1 MTDQNYEQDGYDLDE
16 AAEVVDEAKAP
27 TTKGKASDPDHSETD
42 GMKKTDPKAETT
54 KGTGGTKAKQ
64 AKVGDTSGQDPMQKL
79 QAGYSMNAG
88 THMKMENMTKLASLP
103 ADVINTLYQEAFG
116 TDLDLDESDEVLVEY
131 NFDDDLQALVESE
144 ATLSDDFK
152 GKASTIF
159 EAAVNSKIM
168 EKAADMELVTATLIA
183 EKVEELEEEYTSEI
197 SEAIVEA
204 REELVEKVDGYLNY
218 VVETWMEENRL
229 AVESGLRTEIAETFM
244 GSLKDLFTESYIEV
258 PESKVDLVDDLAEQV
273 IALEEKLNEE
283 TATILEMRSY
293 TQDLERQAIIA
304 EASINLVGTQADKL
318 TKLAESI
325 DFESASAFAAKVD
338 TLVESYFSDQPA
350 EEVYMASSPTQS
362 ITEAYELDDE
372 EEVVTSARMDQ
383 YLTAIRSNN

>member
-1 MTDQNYEQDGYDLDE
+1 MTDQNYEQDADLDE
-16 AAEVVDEAKAP
+16 ATEVVDEAKAP
-27 TTKGKASDPDHSETD
+27 TTKGDAKAVKVDSTYKSGTGKDVDPAAEA
-42 GMKKTDPKAETT
+42 KKVKGPKATPP
-54 KGTGGTKAKQ
+54 KAGGNAG
-64 AKVGDTSGQDPMQKL
+64 AEPMQKL
-79 QAGYSMNAG
+79 NAGYGMMNA
-88 THMKMENMTKLASLP
+88 MKMENMTKLAALP

-116 TDLDLDESDEVLVEY
+116 TDLDLDESDEELVEY
-131 NFDDDLQALVESE
+131 NFDDDLEALVESE

-183 EKVEELEEEYTSEI
+183 EKVEELEEQYTSEI
-197 SEAIVEA
+197 SEAVVEA

-229 AVESGLRTEIAETFM
+229 AVETGLRTEIAETFM

-273 IALEEKLNEE
+273 IALEEKLNQE
-283 TATILEMRSY
+283 TSTIIEMRSEM
-293 TQDLERQAIIA
+293 QNLERHAIIA
-304 EASINLVGTQADKL
+304 EASKDLAGTQADKL

-325 DFESASAFAAKVD
+325 DFESADAFSAKVG
-338 TLVESYFSDQPA
+338 TLVESYFSDQPQV
-350 EEVYMASSPTQS
+350 EVETSTPSQS
-362 ITEAYELDDE
+362 ITEANELDDG
-372 EEVVTSARMDQ
+372 EEVVTSTRMDQ

>member
-1 MTDQNYEQDGYDLDE
+1 MTDQNYEQDVDLDE
-16 AAEVVDEAKAP
+16 ATEVVDEAKAP
-27 TTKGKASDPDHSETD
+27 TTKGKAPDPDHSETD
-42 GMKKTDPKAETT
+42 GMTKTDPKAQAK
-54 KGTGGTKAKQ
+54 KGAAGTSKAKN
-64 AKVGDTSGQDPMQKL
+64 GDTSGQEPMQKL
-79 QAGYSMNAG
+79 NAGYGYGN
-88 THMKMENMTKLASLP
+88 KMENMTKLAALP

-116 TDLDLDESDEVLVEY
+116 TDLDLDESDEELVEY
-131 NFDDDLQALVESE
+131 NFDDDLEALVESE

-183 EKVEELEEEYTSEI
+183 EKVEELEEQYTSEI
-197 SEAIVEA
+197 SEAVVEA

-273 IALEEKLNEE
+273 IALEEKLNQE
-283 TATILEMRSY
+283 TSTIIEMRSEM
-293 TQDLERQAIIA
+293 QNLERHAIIA
-304 EASINLVGTQADKL
+304 EASKDLAGTQADKL

-325 DFESASAFAAKVD
+325 DFESSEAFAAKVD
-338 TLVESYFSDQPA
+338 TLVESYFSDQPQV
-350 EEVYMASSPTQS
+350 EVEASTPSQS
-362 ITEAYELDDE
+362 ITEANELDDG
-372 EEVVTSARMDQ
+372 EEVVTSTRMDQ

>member
-27 TTKGKASDPDHSETD
+27 KTKGDAKAVKVDSTLKSGDSTVDPAAEA
-42 GMKKTDPKAETT
+42 KK
-54 KGTGGTKAKQ
+54 GSGGTKPNQ
-64 AKVGDTSGQDPMQKL
+64 AKNGDTSGQDPMQKL
-79 QAGYSMNAG
+79 NAGYTN
-88 THMKMENMTKLASLP
+88 KMENMTKLAALP

-116 TDLDLDESDEVLVEY
+116 TDLDLDESDEELVEY
-131 NFDDDLQALVESE
+131 NFDDDLEALVESE

-183 EKVEELEEEYTSEI
+183 EKVEELEEQYTSEI

-229 AVESGLRTEIAETFM
+229 AVETGLRTEIAETFM
-244 GSLKDLFTESYIEV
+244 GSLKDLFAESYIEV

-273 IALEEKLNEE
+273 IALEEKLNQE
-283 TATILEMRSY
+283 TSTIIEMRSEM
-293 TQDLERQAIIA
+293 QNLERHAIIA
-304 EASINLVGTQADKL
+304 EASKDLAGTQADKL

-325 DFESASAFAAKVD
+325 DFESSEAFADKVD
-338 TLVESYFSDQPA
+338 TLVESYFSDQPQV
-350 EEVYMASSPTQS
+350 EVEASTPSQS
-362 ITEAYELDDE
+362 ITEANELDDS
-372 EEVVTSARMDQ
+372 EEVETSARMDQ

>member
-1 MTDQNYEQDGYDLDE
+1 MTDQNYEQDVDLDE
-16 AAEVVDEAKAP
+16 ATEVVDEAKAP
-27 TTKGKASDPDHSETD
+27 TTKGKAPDPDHSETD
-42 GMKKTDPKAETT
+42 GMTKTDPKAQAK
-54 KGTGGTKAKQ
+54 KGAAGTSKAKN
-64 AKVGDTSGQDPMQKL
+64 GDTSGQEPMQKL
-79 QAGYSMNAG
+79 NAGYAG
-88 THMKMENMTKLASLP
+88 YGNKMENMTKLAALP
-103 ADVINTLYQEAFG
+103 TDVINTLYQEAFG
-116 TDLDLDESDEVLVEY
+116 TDLDLDESDEELVEY
-131 NFDDDLQALVESE
+131 NFDDDLEALVESE

-183 EKVEELEEEYTSEI
+183 EKVEELEEQYTSEI
-197 SEAIVEA
+197 SEAVVEA

-273 IALEEKLNEE
+273 IALEEKLNQE
-283 TATILEMRSY
+283 TSTIIEMRSEM
-293 TQDLERQAIIA
+293 QNLERHAIIA
-304 EASINLVGTQADKL
+304 EASKDLAGTQADKL

-325 DFESASAFAAKVD
+325 DFESSEAFAAKVD
-338 TLVESYFSDQPA
+338 TLVESYFSDQPQV
-350 EEVYMASSPTQS
+350 EVEASTPSQS
-362 ITEAYELDDE
+362 ITEANELDDG
-372 EEVVTSARMDQ
+372 EEVVTSTRMDQ

>member
-1 MTDQNYEQDGYDLDE
+1 MTDQNYEQDADLDE
-16 AAEVVDEAKAP
+16 ATEVVDEAKAP
-27 TTKGKASDPDHSETD
+27 TTKGDAKAVKVDSTYKSGTGKDVDPAAEA
-42 GMKKTDPKAETT
+42 KKVKGPKATPP
-54 KGTGGTKAKQ
+54 KAGGNAG
-64 AKVGDTSGQDPMQKL
+64 AEPMQKL
-79 QAGYSMNAG
+79 NAGYGMMNA
-88 THMKMENMTKLASLP
+88 MKMENMTKLAALP

-116 TDLDLDESDEVLVEY
+116 TDLDLDESDEELVEY
-131 NFDDDLQALVESE
+131 NFDDDLEALVESE
-144 ATLSDDFK
+144 ATLSDDFR

-183 EKVEELEEEYTSEI
+183 EKVEELEEQYTSEI
-197 SEAIVEA
+197 SEAVVEA

-229 AVESGLRTEIAETFM
+229 AVETGLRTEIAETFM

-273 IALEEKLNEE
+273 IALEEKLNQE
-283 TATILEMRSY
+283 TSTIIEMRSEM
-293 TQDLERQAIIA
+293 QNLERHAIIA
-304 EASINLVGTQADKL
+304 EASKDLAGTQADKL

-325 DFESASAFAAKVD
+325 DFESADAFSAKVG
-338 TLVESYFSDQPA
+338 TLVESYFSDQPQV
-350 EEVYMASSPTQS
+350 EVETSTPSQS
-362 ITEAYELDDE
+362 ITEANELDDG
-372 EEVVTSARMDQ
+372 EEVVTSTRMDQ

>member
-1 MTDQNYEQDGYDLDE
+1 MSKL
-16 AAEVVDEAKAP
+16 K
-27 TTKGKASDPDHSETD
+27 KGA
-42 GMKKTDPKAETT
+42 
-54 KGTGGTKAKQ
+54 GGTKAKQ

-79 QAGYSMNAG
+79 NASYG
-88 THMKMENMTKLASLP
+88 NKMENMTKLAALP

-116 TDLDLDESDEVLVEY
+116 ADLDLDESDEELVEY
-131 NFDDDLQALVESE
+131 NFDDDLEALVESE

-183 EKVEELEEEYTSEI
+183 EKVEELEEQYTSEI
-197 SEAIVEA
+197 SEAVTEA
-204 REELVEKVDGYLNY
+204 REELVEKVDSYLNY

-229 AVESGLRTEIAETFM
+229 AVETGLRTEIAETFM
-244 GSLKDLFTESYIEV
+244 SSLKDLFTESYIEV

-273 IALEEKLNEE
+273 VALEEKLNKE
-283 TATILEMRSY
+283 TATIIEMRAGM
-293 TQDLERQAIIA
+293 QQMERQAIIA
-304 EASINLVGTQADKL
+304 NASYGLAGTQADKL

-325 DFESASAFAAKVD
+325 DFESAEAFANKVD
-338 TLVESYFSDQPA
+338 TLVESYFSETTPVEA
-350 EEVYMASSPTQS
+350 PMAATMTS
-362 ITEAYELDDE
+362 ITEEVHSEDGDDLVE
-372 EEVVTSARMDQ
+372 ATTGRMEQ

>member
-27 TTKGKASDPDHSETD
+27 KTKGDAKAVKVDSTLKSGDSTVDPAAEA
-42 GMKKTDPKAETT
+42 KK
-54 KGTGGTKAKQ
+54 GSGGTKPNQ
-64 AKVGDTSGQDPMQKL
+64 AKNGDTSGQDPMQKL
-79 QAGYSMNAG
+79 NAGYA
-88 THMKMENMTKLASLP
+88 MKMENMTKLAALP

-116 TDLDLDESDEVLVEY
+116 TDLDLDESDEELVEY
-131 NFDDDLQALVESE
+131 NFDDDLEALVESE

-183 EKVEELEEEYTSEI
+183 EKVEELEEQYTSEI

-229 AVESGLRTEIAETFM
+229 AVETGLRTEIAETFM

-273 IALEEKLNEE
+273 IALEEKLNQE
-283 TATILEMRSY
+283 TSTIIEMRSEM
-293 TQDLERQAIIA
+293 QNLERHAIIA
-304 EASINLVGTQADKL
+304 EASKDLAGTQADKL

-325 DFESASAFAAKVD
+325 DFESSEAFADKVD
-338 TLVESYFSDQPA
+338 TLVESYFSDQPQV
-350 EEVYMASSPTQS
+350 EVEASTPSQS
-362 ITEAYELDDE
+362 ITEANELDDS
-372 EEVVTSARMDQ
+372 EEVETSARMDQ

>member
-27 TTKGKASDPDHSETD
+27 KTKGDAKAVKVDSTLKSGDSTVDPAAEA
-42 GMKKTDPKAETT
+42 KK
-54 KGTGGTKAKQ
+54 GSGGTKANQ
-64 AKVGDTSGQDPMQKL
+64 AKNGDTSGQDPMQKL
-79 QAGYSMNAG
+79 NAG
-88 THMKMENMTKLASLP
+88 TGYMKMENMTKLAALP

-116 TDLDLDESDEVLVEY
+116 EDLDLDESDEELVEY
-131 NFDDDLQALVESE
+131 NFNDDLTALVESE
-144 ATLSDDFK
+144 ATLSDSFK
-152 GKASTIF
+152 DKASTIF

-168 EKAADMELVTATLIA
+168 EQAADMELVTATLIA
-183 EKVEELEEEYTSEI
+183 EKVEELEEQYASEI
-197 SEAIVEA
+197 SEAVVEA

-229 AVESGLRTEIAETFM
+229 AVETGLRTEIAETFM

>member
-1 MTDQNYEQDGYDLDE
+1 MTDQNYEQDADLDE
-16 AAEVVDEAKAP
+16 ATEVVDEAMAP
-27 TTKGKASDPDHSETD
+27 TTKGDAKAVKVDSTYKSGTGKDVDPAAEA
-42 GMKKTDPKAETT
+42 KKVKGPKATPP
-54 KGTGGTKAKQ
+54 KAGGNAG
-64 AKVGDTSGQDPMQKL
+64 AEPMQKL
-79 QAGYSMNAG
+79 NAGYGMMKAG
-88 THMKMENMTKLASLP
+88 VHMENMTKLAALP

-116 TDLDLDESDEVLVEY
+116 ADLDLDESDEELVEY
-131 NFDDDLQALVESE
+131 NFDDDLEALVESE

-183 EKVEELEEEYTSEI
+183 EKVEELEEQYTSEI

-229 AVESGLRTEIAETFM
+229 AVETGLRTEIAETFM

-273 IALEEKLNEE
+273 IALEEKLNQE
-283 TATILEMRSY
+283 TATIIEMRSEM
-293 TQDLERQAIIA
+293 QNLERHAIIA
-304 EASINLVGTQADKL
+304 EASKDLAGTQADKL

-325 DFESASAFAAKVD
+325 DFESSEAFAAKVD
-338 TLVESYFSDQPA
+338 TLVESYFSDQPQV
-350 EEVYMASSPTQS
+350 EVEASTPSQS
-362 ITEAYELDDE
+362 ITEANELDDS
-372 EEVVTSARMDQ
+372 EEVVTSTRMDQ

>member
-1 MTDQNYEQDGYDLDE
+1 MTDQNYEQDGHDLDE
-16 AAEVVDEAKAP
+16 ATEVVDEATAP
-27 TTKGKASDPDHSETD
+27 TTKGKAPDPDHTETD

-54 KGTGGTKAKQ
+54 KGTGKGPKATPPKTGGN
-64 AKVGDTSGQDPMQKL
+64 AGAEPMQKL
-79 QAGYSMNAG
+79 NAGYGN
-88 THMKMENMTKLASLP
+88 KMENMTKLAALP

-116 TDLDLDESDEVLVEY
+116 TDLDLDESDEELVEY
-131 NFDDDLQALVESE
+131 NFDDDLEALVESE

-183 EKVEELEEEYTSEI
+183 EKVEELEEQYTSEI

-229 AVESGLRTEIAETFM
+229 AVETGLRTEIAETFM

-304 EASINLVGTQADKL
+304 EASRDLAGTQADKL

-325 DFESASAFAAKVD
+325 DFESSEAFAAKVD
-338 TLVESYFSDQPA
+338 TLVESYFSEQPQV
-350 EEVYMASSPTQS
+350 EVEASTPSQS
-362 ITEAYELDDE
+362 ITEANELDDG
-372 EEVVTSARMDQ
+372 EEVETSARMDQ

>member
-1 MTDQNYEQDGYDLDE
+1 MTDQNYEQDVDLDE
-16 AAEVVDEAKAP
+16 ATEVVDEAKAP
-27 TTKGKASDPDHSETD
+27 TTKG
-42 GMKKTDPKAETT
+42 DPKVKVDSTY
-54 KGTGGTKAKQ
+54 KSGTGQPVDPAAEAKKVKGPKANPPK
-64 AKVGDTSGQDPMQKL
+64 AGGNAGAEPMQKL
-79 QAGYSMNAG
+79 NAGYGN
-88 THMKMENMTKLASLP
+88 KMENMTKLAALP

-116 TDLDLDESDEVLVEY
+116 TDLDLDESDEELVEY
-131 NFDDDLQALVESE
+131 NFDDDLEALVESE

-183 EKVEELEEEYTSEI
+183 EKVEELEEQYTSEI
-197 SEAIVEA
+197 SEAVVEA

-273 IALEEKLNEE
+273 IALEEKLNQE
-283 TATILEMRSY
+283 TSTIIEMRSEM
-293 TQDLERQAIIA
+293 QNLERHAIIA
-304 EASINLVGTQADKL
+304 EASKDLAGTQADKL

-325 DFESASAFAAKVD
+325 DFESSEAFTAKVD
-338 TLVESYFSDQPA
+338 TLVESYFSDQPQV
-350 EEVYMASSPTQS
+350 EVEASTPSQS
-362 ITEAYELDDE
+362 ITEANELDDG
-372 EEVVTSARMDQ
+372 EEVVTSTRMDQ

>member
-27 TTKGKASDPDHSETD
+27 KTKGDAKAVKVDSTLKSGDSTVDPAAEA
-42 GMKKTDPKAETT
+42 KK
-54 KGTGGTKAKQ
+54 GSGGTKPNQ
-64 AKVGDTSGQDPMQKL
+64 AKNGDTSGQDPMQKL
-79 QAGYSMNAG
+79 NAGYA
-88 THMKMENMTKLASLP
+88 MKMENMTKLAALP

-116 TDLDLDESDEVLVEY
+116 TDLDLDESDEELVEY
-131 NFDDDLQALVESE
+131 NFDDDLEALVESE
-144 ATLSDDFK
+144 ATLSDDFR

-183 EKVEELEEEYTSEI
+183 EKVEELEEQYTSEI
-197 SEAIVEA
+197 SEAVVEA

-229 AVESGLRTEIAETFM
+229 AVETGLRTEIAETFM

-283 TATILEMRSY
+283 TSTIIEMRSEM
-293 TQDLERQAIIA
+293 QNLERHAIIA
-304 EASINLVGTQADKL
+304 EASRDLAGTQADKL

-325 DFESASAFAAKVD
+325 DFESADAFSAKVD
-338 TLVESYFSDQPA
+338 TLVESYFSEQPQV
-350 EEVYMASSPTQS
+350 EVEASTPRQS
-362 ITEAYELDDE
+362 ITEANELDDG

>member
-1 MTDQNYEQDGYDLDE
+1 MTDQNYEQDVDLDE
-16 AAEVVDEAKAP
+16 ATEVVDEAKAP
-27 TTKGKASDPDHSETD
+27 TTKGKAPDPDHSETD
-42 GMKKTDPKAETT
+42 GMTKTDPKAQAK
-54 KGTGGTKAKQ
+54 KGAAGTSKAKN
-64 AKVGDTSGQDPMQKL
+64 GDTSGQEPMQKL
-79 QAGYSMNAG
+79 NAGYAG
-88 THMKMENMTKLASLP
+88 YGNKMENMTKLAALP
-103 ADVINTLYQEAFG
+103 TDVINTLYQEAFG
-116 TDLDLDESDEVLVEY
+116 TDLDLDESDEELVEY
-131 NFDDDLQALVESE
+131 NFDDDLEALVESE

-183 EKVEELEEEYTSEI
+183 EKVEELEEQYNSEI
-197 SEAIVEA
+197 SEAVVEA

-273 IALEEKLNEE
+273 IALEEKLNQE
-283 TATILEMRSY
+283 TSTIIEMRSEM
-293 TQDLERQAIIA
+293 QNLERHAIIA
-304 EASINLVGTQADKL
+304 EASKDLAGTQADKL

-325 DFESASAFAAKVD
+325 DFESSEAFAAKVD
-338 TLVESYFSDQPA
+338 TLVESYFSDQPQV
-350 EEVYMASSPTQS
+350 EVEASTPSQS
-362 ITEAYELDDE
+362 ITEANELDDG
-372 EEVVTSARMDQ
+372 EEVVTSTRMDQ

>member
-27 TTKGKASDPDHSETD
+27 KTKGDAKAVKVDSTLKSGDSTVDPAAEA
-42 GMKKTDPKAETT
+42 KK
-54 KGTGGTKAKQ
+54 GSGGTKANQ
-64 AKVGDTSGQDPMQKL
+64 AKNGDTSGQDPMQKP
-79 QAGYSMNAG
+79 NAG
-88 THMKMENMTKLASLP
+88 TGYMKMENMTKLAALP

-116 TDLDLDESDEVLVEY
+116 EDLDLDESNEELVEY
-131 NFDDDLQALVESE
+131 NFDDDLTALVESE
-144 ATLSDDFK
+144 ATLSDSFK
-152 GKASTIF
+152 DKASTIF

-168 EKAADMELVTATLIA
+168 EQAADMEMVTATLIA
-183 EKVEELEEEYTSEI
+183 EKVEELEEQYASEI
-197 SEAIVEA
+197 SEAVVEA

-229 AVESGLRTEIAETFM
+229 AVETGLRTEIAETFM

-293 TQDLERQAIIA
+293 TQNLERQAIIA
-304 EASINLVGTQADKL
+304 EASRDLAGTQADKL

-325 DFESASAFAAKVD
+325 DFESSEAFSAKVD
-338 TLVESYFSDQPA
+338 TLVESYFSEQPQV
-350 EEVYMASSPTQS
+350 EVETSTPSQS
-362 ITEAYELDDE
+362 ITEANDLDDD

>member
-27 TTKGKASDPDHSETD
+27 KTKGDAKAVKVDSTLKSGDSTVDPAAEA
-42 GMKKTDPKAETT
+42 KK
-54 KGTGGTKAKQ
+54 GSSGTKANQ
-64 AKVGDTSGQDPMQKL
+64 AKNGDTSGQDPMQKL
-79 QAGYSMNAG
+79 NAG
-88 THMKMENMTKLASLP
+88 TGYMKMENMTKLAALP

-116 TDLDLDESDEVLVEY
+116 EDLDLDESDEELVEY
-131 NFDDDLQALVESE
+131 NFNNDLTALVESE
-144 ATLSDDFK
+144 ATLSDSFK
-152 GKASTIF
+152 DKASTIF

-168 EKAADMELVTATLIA
+168 EQAADMELVTATLIA
-183 EKVEELEEEYTSEI
+183 EKVEELEEQYASEI
-197 SEAIVEA
+197 SEAVVEA

-229 AVESGLRTEIAETFM
+229 AVETGLRTEIAETFM

-304 EASINLVGTQADKL
+304 EASVNLVGTQADKL

-372 EEVVTSARMDQ
+372 EEVVTSTRMDQ

>member
-1 MTDQNYEQDGYDLDE
+1 MTDQNYEQDGHDLDE

-27 TTKGKASDPDHSETD
+27 KTKGNAKAVKVDSTLKSGDSTVDPAAEA
-42 GMKKTDPKAETT
+42 KK
-54 KGTGGTKAKQ
+54 GSGGTKPNQ
-64 AKVGDTSGQDPMQKL
+64 AKNGDTSGQDPMQKL
-79 QAGYSMNAG
+79 NAGYTN
-88 THMKMENMTKLASLP
+88 KMENMTKLAALP

-116 TDLDLDESDEVLVEY
+116 TDLDLDESDEELVEY
-131 NFDDDLQALVESE
+131 NFDDDLEALVESE

-168 EKAADMELVTATLIA
+168 EQAADMELVTATLIA
-183 EKVEELEEEYTSEI
+183 EKVEELEEQYTSEI

-229 AVESGLRTEIAETFM
+229 AVETGLRTEIAETFM

-304 EASINLVGTQADKL
+304 EASRDLAGTQADKL

-325 DFESASAFAAKVD
+325 DFESSEAFAAKVD
-338 TLVESYFSDQPA
+338 TLVESYFSEQPQV
-350 EEVYMASSPTQS
+350 EVEASTPSQS
-362 ITEAYELDDE
+362 ITEANELDDG
-372 EEVVTSARMDQ
+372 EEVETSARMDQ

>member
-1 MTDQNYEQDGYDLDE
+1 MTDQNYEQDADLDE
-16 AAEVVDEAKAP
+16 ATEVVDEAMAP
-27 TTKGKASDPDHSETD
+27 TTKGDAKAVKVDSTYKSGTGKDVDPAAEA
-42 GMKKTDPKAETT
+42 KKVKGPKATPP
-54 KGTGGTKAKQ
+54 KAGGNAG
-64 AKVGDTSGQDPMQKL
+64 AEPMQKL
-79 QAGYSMNAG
+79 NAGYGMMKAG
-88 THMKMENMTKLASLP
+88 VHMENMTKLAALP

-116 TDLDLDESDEVLVEY
+116 ADLDLDESDEELVEY
-131 NFDDDLQALVESE
+131 NFDDDLEALVESE

-183 EKVEELEEEYTSEI
+183 EKVEELEEQYTSEI
-197 SEAIVEA
+197 SEAVTEA
-204 REELVEKVDGYLNY
+204 REELVEKVDSYLNY

-229 AVESGLRTEIAETFM
+229 AVETGLRTEIAETFM

-273 IALEEKLNEE
+273 IALEEKLNQE
-283 TATILEMRSY
+283 TATIIEMRSEM
-293 TQDLERQAIIA
+293 QNLERHAIIA
-304 EASINLVGTQADKL
+304 EASKDLAGTQADKL

-325 DFESASAFAAKVD
+325 DFESSEAFAAKVD
-338 TLVESYFSDQPA
+338 TLVESYFSDQPQV
-350 EEVYMASSPTQS
+350 EVEASATRQS
-362 ITEAYELDDE
+362 ITEANELDDG
-372 EEVVTSARMDQ
+372 EEVVTSTRMDQ

>member
-27 TTKGKASDPDHSETD
+27 KTKGDAKAVKVDSTLKSGDSTVDPAAEA
-42 GMKKTDPKAETT
+42 KK
-54 KGTGGTKAKQ
+54 GSGGTKANQ
-64 AKVGDTSGQDPMQKL
+64 AKNGDTSGQDPMQKL
-79 QAGYSMNAG
+79 NAG
-88 THMKMENMTKLASLP
+88 TGYMKMENMTKLAALP

-116 TDLDLDESDEVLVEY
+116 EDLDLDESDEELVEY
-131 NFDDDLQALVESE
+131 NFDDDLEALVESE
-144 ATLSDDFK
+144 ATLSDSFK
-152 GKASTIF
+152 DKASTIF

-168 EKAADMELVTATLIA
+168 EQAADMEMVTATLIA
-183 EKVEELEEEYTSEI
+183 EKVEELEEQYASEI
-197 SEAIVEA
+197 SEAVVEA

-229 AVESGLRTEIAETFM
+229 AVETGLRTEIAETFM

-304 EASINLVGTQADKL
+304 EASVNLVGTQADKL

-362 ITEAYELDDE
+362 ITEAYELDDD

>member
-27 TTKGKASDPDHSETD
+27 KTKGDAKAVKVDSTLKSGDSTVDPAAEA
-42 GMKKTDPKAETT
+42 KK
-54 KGTGGTKAKQ
+54 GSGGTKANQ
-64 AKVGDTSGQDPMQKL
+64 AKNGDTSGQDPMQKP
-79 QAGYSMNAG
+79 NAG
-88 THMKMENMTKLASLP
+88 TGYMKMENMTKLAALP

-116 TDLDLDESDEVLVEY
+116 EDLDLDESNEELVEY
-131 NFDDDLQALVESE
+131 NFDDDLTALVESE
-144 ATLSDDFK
+144 ATLSDSFK
-152 GKASTIF
+152 DKASTIF

-168 EKAADMELVTATLIA
+168 EQAADMEMVTATLIA
-183 EKVEELEEEYTSEI
+183 EKVEELEEQYASEI
-197 SEAIVEA
+197 SEAVVEA

-229 AVESGLRTEIAETFM
+229 AVETGLRTEIAETFM

-293 TQDLERQAIIA
+293 TQNLERQAIIA
-304 EASINLVGTQADKL
+304 EASRDLVGTQADKL

-325 DFESASAFAAKVD
+325 DFESSEAFSAKVD
-338 TLVESYFSDQPA
+338 TLVESYFSEQPQV
-350 EEVYMASSPTQS
+350 EVETSTPSQS
-362 ITEAYELDDE
+362 ITEANDLDDD

>member
-1 MTDQNYEQDGYDLDE
+1 MTDQNYEQDVDLDE
-16 AAEVVDEAKAP
+16 ATEVVDEAKAP
-27 TTKGKASDPDHSETD
+27 TTKGKAPDPDHSETD
-42 GMKKTDPKAETT
+42 GMTKTDPKAQAK
-54 KGTGGTKAKQ
+54 KGAAGTSKAKN
-64 AKVGDTSGQDPMQKL
+64 GDTSGQEPMQKL
-79 QAGYSMNAG
+79 NAGYGN
-88 THMKMENMTKLASLP
+88 KMENMTKLAALP

-116 TDLDLDESDEVLVEY
+116 TDLDLDESDEELVEY
-131 NFDDDLQALVESE
+131 NFDDDLEALVESE

-183 EKVEELEEEYTSEI
+183 EKVEELEEQYTSEI
-197 SEAIVEA
+197 SEDIVEA

-229 AVESGLRTEIAETFM
+229 AVETGLRTEIAETFM

-293 TQDLERQAIIA
+293 TQNLERQAIIA
-304 EASINLVGTQADKL
+304 EASRDLAGTQADKL

-325 DFESASAFAAKVD
+325 DFESSDAFAAKVD
-338 TLVESYFSDQPA
+338 TLVESYFSDQPQV
-350 EEVYMASSPTQS
+350 EVEASTPRQS
-362 ITEAYELDDE
+362 ITEANELDDG
-372 EEVVTSARMDQ
+372 EEVVTSTRMDQ

>member
-1 MTDQNYEQDGYDLDE
+1 MTDQNYEQDVDLDE
-16 AAEVVDEAKAP
+16 ATEVVDEAKAP
-27 TTKGKASDPDHSETD
+27 TTKGKAPDPDHSETD
-42 GMKKTDPKAETT
+42 GMTKTDPKAQAK
-54 KGTGGTKAKQ
+54 KGAAGTSKAKN
-64 AKVGDTSGQDPMQKL
+64 GDTSGQEPMQKL
-79 QAGYSMNAG
+79 NAGYGYGN
-88 THMKMENMTKLASLP
+88 KMENMTKLAALP
-103 ADVINTLYQEAFG
+103 TDVINTLYQEAFG
-116 TDLDLDESDEVLVEY
+116 TDLDLDESDEELVEY
-131 NFDDDLQALVESE
+131 NFDDDLEALVESE

-183 EKVEELEEEYTSEI
+183 EKVEELEEQYNSEI
-197 SEAIVEA
+197 SEAVVEA

-273 IALEEKLNEE
+273 IALEEKLNQE
-283 TATILEMRSY
+283 TSTIIEMRSEM
-293 TQDLERQAIIA
+293 QNLERHAIIA
-304 EASINLVGTQADKL
+304 EASKDLAGTQADKL

-325 DFESASAFAAKVD
+325 DFESSEAFAAKVD
-338 TLVESYFSDQPA
+338 TLVESYFSDQPQV
-350 EEVYMASSPTQS
+350 EVEASTPSQS
-362 ITEAYELDDE
+362 ITEANELDDG
-372 EEVVTSARMDQ
+372 EEVVTSTRMDQ

>member
-27 TTKGKASDPDHSETD
+27 KTKGDAKAVKVDSTLKSGDSTVDPAAEA
-42 GMKKTDPKAETT
+42 KK
-54 KGTGGTKAKQ
+54 GSGGTKANQ
-64 AKVGDTSGQDPMQKL
+64 AKNGDTSGQDPMQKL
-79 QAGYSMNAG
+79 NAG
-88 THMKMENMTKLASLP
+88 TGYMKMENMTKLAALP

-116 TDLDLDESDEVLVEY
+116 EDLDLDESDEELVEY
-131 NFDDDLQALVESE
+131 NFDDDLEALVESE
-144 ATLSDDFK
+144 ATLSDSFK
-152 GKASTIF
+152 DKASTIF

-168 EKAADMELVTATLIA
+168 EQAADMELVTATLIA
-183 EKVEELEEEYTSEI
+183 EKVEELEEQYASEI
-197 SEAIVEA
+197 SEAVVEA

-229 AVESGLRTEIAETFM
+229 AVETGLRTEIAETFM

-362 ITEAYELDDE
+362 ITEAYELDDD

>member
-27 TTKGKASDPDHSETD
+27 KTKGDAKAVKVDSTLKSGDSTVDPAAEA
-42 GMKKTDPKAETT
+42 KK
-54 KGTGGTKAKQ
+54 GSGGTKPNQ
-64 AKVGDTSGQDPMQKL
+64 AKNGDTSGQDPMQKL
-79 QAGYSMNAG
+79 NAGYA
-88 THMKMENMTKLASLP
+88 MKMENMTKLAALP

-116 TDLDLDESDEVLVEY
+116 TDLDLDESDEELVEY
-131 NFDDDLQALVESE
+131 NFDDDLEALVESE
-144 ATLSDDFK
+144 ATLSDDFR

-183 EKVEELEEEYTSEI
+183 EKVEELEEQYASEI
-197 SEAIVEA
+197 SEAVVEA

-229 AVESGLRTEIAETFM
+229 AVETGLRTEIAETFM

-273 IALEEKLNEE
+273 IALEEKLNQE
-283 TATILEMRSY
+283 TSTIIEMRSEM
-293 TQDLERQAIIA
+293 QNLERQAIIA
-304 EASINLVGTQADKL
+304 EASKDLAGTQADKL

-325 DFESASAFAAKVD
+325 DFESADAFSAKVD
-338 TLVESYFSDQPA
+338 TLVESYFSDQPQV
-350 EEVYMASSPTQS
+350 EVEVSTPRQS
-362 ITEAYELDDE
+362 ITEANELDDG
-372 EEVVTSARMDQ
+372 EEVVTSTRMDQ

>member
-1 MTDQNYEQDGYDLDE
+1 MTDQNYEQDVDLDE
-16 AAEVVDEAKAP
+16 ATEVVDEAKAP
-27 TTKGKASDPDHSETD
+27 TTKGKAPDPDHSETD
-42 GMKKTDPKAETT
+42 GMTKTDPKAQAK
-54 KGTGGTKAKQ
+54 KGAAGTSKAKN
-64 AKVGDTSGQDPMQKL
+64 GDTSGQEPMQKL
-79 QAGYSMNAG
+79 NAGYGYGN
-88 THMKMENMTKLASLP
+88 KMENMTKLAALP

-116 TDLDLDESDEVLVEY
+116 TDLDLDESDEELVEY
-131 NFDDDLQALVESE
+131 NFDDDLEALVESE

-183 EKVEELEEEYTSEI
+183 EKVEELEEQYTSEI
-197 SEAIVEA
+197 SEAVVEA

-229 AVESGLRTEIAETFM
+229 AVETGLRTEIAETFM

-283 TATILEMRSY
+283 TATIIEMRSEM
-293 TQDLERQAIIA
+293 QNLERHAIIA
-304 EASINLVGTQADKL
+304 EASRDLAGTQADKL

-325 DFESASAFAAKVD
+325 DFESSEAFADKVD
-338 TLVESYFSDQPA
+338 TLVESYFSEQPQV
-350 EEVYMASSPTQS
+350 EVETSTPNQS
-362 ITEAYELDDE
+362 ITEANELDDG
-372 EEVVTSARMDQ
+372 EEVVTSTRMDQ

>member
-1 MTDQNYEQDGYDLDE
+1 MTDQNYEQDADLDE
-16 AAEVVDEAKAP
+16 ATEVVDEAMAP
-27 TTKGKASDPDHSETD
+27 TTKGKASDPDHSEND

-54 KGTGGTKAKQ
+54 KGTGGTKPKQ

-79 QAGYSMNAG
+79 NAGYGMMNAG
-88 THMKMENMTKLASLP
+88 KNMKMENMTKLAALP

-116 TDLDLDESDEVLVEY
+116 TDLDLDESDEELVEY
-131 NFDDDLQALVESE
+131 NFDDDLEALVESE

-183 EKVEELEEEYTSEI
+183 EKVEELEEQYNSEI
-197 SEAIVEA
+197 SEAVVEA

-244 GSLKDLFTESYIEV
+244 SSLKDLFTESYIEV
-258 PESKVDLVDDLAEQV
+258 PESKVDLVDDLSEQIV
-273 IALEEKLNEE
+273 ALEEKLNKE
-283 TATILEMRSY
+283 TSTIIEMRSEM
-293 TQDLERQAIIA
+293 QNLERHAIIA
-304 EASINLVGTQADKL
+304 EASKDLAGTQADKL

-325 DFESASAFAAKVD
+325 DFESSEAFAAKVD
-338 TLVESYFSDQPA
+338 TLVESYFSDQPQV
-350 EEVYMASSPTQS
+350 EVEASTPSQS
-362 ITEAYELDDE
+362 ITEANELDDG
-372 EEVVTSARMDQ
+372 EEVVTSTRMDQ

>member
-1 MTDQNYEQDGYDLDE
+1 MTDQNYEQDVDLDE
-16 AAEVVDEAKAP
+16 ATEVVDEAKAP
-27 TTKGKASDPDHSETD
+27 TTKGKAPDPDHSETD
-42 GMKKTDPKAETT
+42 GMTKTDPKAQAK
-54 KGTGGTKAKQ
+54 KGAAGTSKAKN
-64 AKVGDTSGQDPMQKL
+64 GDTSGQEPMQKL
-79 QAGYSMNAG
+79 NAGYGN
-88 THMKMENMTKLASLP
+88 KMENMTKLAALP

-116 TDLDLDESDEVLVEY
+116 TDLDLDESDEELVEY
-131 NFDDDLQALVESE
+131 NFDDDLEALVESE

-183 EKVEELEEEYTSEI
+183 EKVEELEEQYTSEI
-197 SEAIVEA
+197 SEAVVEA

-229 AVESGLRTEIAETFM
+229 AVETGLRTEIAETFM

-304 EASINLVGTQADKL
+304 EASRDLVGTQADKL

-362 ITEAYELDDE
+362 ITEANDLDDD
-372 EEVVTSARMDQ
+372 EEVVTSTRMDQ

>member
-1 MTDQNYEQDGYDLDE
+1 MTDQNYEQDADLDE
-16 AAEVVDEAKAP
+16 ATEVVDEAMAP
-27 TTKGKASDPDHSETD
+27 TTKGDAKAVKVDSTYKSGTGKDVDPAAEA
-42 GMKKTDPKAETT
+42 KKVKGPKATPP
-54 KGTGGTKAKQ
+54 KAGGNAG
-64 AKVGDTSGQDPMQKL
+64 AEPMQKL
-79 QAGYSMNAG
+79 NAGYGTMNA
-88 THMKMENMTKLASLP
+88 MKMENMTKLAALP

-116 TDLDLDESDEVLVEY
+116 ADLDLDESEEELVEY
-131 NFDDDLQALVESE
+131 NFDDDLEALVESE
-144 ATLSDDFK
+144 ATLSDDFR

-183 EKVEELEEEYTSEI
+183 EKVEELEEQYNSEI
-197 SEAIVEA
+197 SEAVVEA

-229 AVESGLRTEIAETFM
+229 AVETGLRTEIAETFM

-273 IALEEKLNEE
+273 IALEEKLNQE
-283 TATILEMRSY
+283 TSTIIEMRSEM
-293 TQDLERQAIIA
+293 QNLERHAIIA
-304 EASINLVGTQADKL
+304 EASKDLAGTQADKL

-325 DFESASAFAAKVD
+325 DFESSEAFAAKVD
-338 TLVESYFSDQPA
+338 TLVESYFSDQPQV
-350 EEVYMASSPTQS
+350 EVEASTPSQS
-362 ITEAYELDDE
+362 ITEANELDDG
-372 EEVVTSARMDQ
+372 EEVVTSTRMDQ

>member
-27 TTKGKASDPDHSETD
+27 KTKGDAKAVKVDSTLKSGDSTVDPAAEA
-42 GMKKTDPKAETT
+42 KK
-54 KGTGGTKAKQ
+54 GSGGTKANQ
-64 AKVGDTSGQDPMQKL
+64 AKNGDTSGQDPMQKL
-79 QAGYSMNAG
+79 NAG
-88 THMKMENMTKLASLP
+88 TGYTNKMENMTKLAALP

-116 TDLDLDESDEVLVEY
+116 EDLDLDESNEELVEY
-131 NFDDDLQALVESE
+131 NFNDDLTALVESE
-144 ATLSDDFK
+144 ATLSDSFK
-152 GKASTIF
+152 DKASTIF

-168 EKAADMELVTATLIA
+168 EQAADMELVTATLIA
-183 EKVEELEEEYTSEI
+183 EKVEELEEQYTSEI
-197 SEAIVEA
+197 SEAVVEA

-229 AVESGLRTEIAETFM
+229 AVETGLRTEIAETFM

-304 EASINLVGTQADKL
+304 EASVNLVGTQADKL

-338 TLVESYFSDQPA
+338 TLVESYFSDQPQV
-350 EEVYMASSPTQS
+350 EVEASATRQS
-362 ITEAYELDDE
+362 ITEANELDDG
-372 EEVVTSARMDQ
+372 EEVVTSTRMDQ

>member
-1 MTDQNYEQDGYDLDE
+1 MTDQVEDQDVELDE
-16 AAEVVDEAKAP
+16 AAEVVDEAMAP
-27 TTKGKASDPDHSETD
+27 TTKGKAPDPNHTEDD
-42 GMKKTDPKAETT
+42 GMTKTDPKAQAK
-54 KGTGGTKAKQ
+54 KGAAGTSKAKN
-64 AKVGDTSGQDPMQKL
+64 GDTSGQEPMQKL
-79 QAGYSMNAG
+79 NAGYGYEN
-88 THMKMENMTKLASLP
+88 KMENMTKLAALP

-116 TDLDLDESDEVLVEY
+116 TDLDLDESDEELVEY
-131 NFDDDLQALVESE
+131 NFDDDLEALVESE

-159 EAAVNSKIM
+159 EAAVNSKLM

-183 EKVEELEEEYTSEI
+183 EKVEELEEQYNSEI
-197 SEAIVEA
+197 SEAVVEA

-229 AVESGLRTEIAETFM
+229 AVETGLRTEIAETFM

-273 IALEEKLNEE
+273 IALEEKLNQE
-283 TATILEMRSY
+283 TSTIIEMRSEM
-293 TQDLERQAIIA
+293 QNLERHAIIA
-304 EASINLVGTQADKL
+304 EASRDLAGTQADKL

-325 DFESASAFAAKVD
+325 DFESSEAFADKVD
-338 TLVESYFSDQPA
+338 TLVESYFSEQPQV
-350 EEVYMASSPTQS
+350 EVETSTPNQS
-362 ITEAYELDDE
+362 ITEANELDDG

>member
-27 TTKGKASDPDHSETD
+27 TTKGKAPDPDHTETD

-54 KGTGGTKAKQ
+54 KGMGKGPKATPPKAGGNAG
-64 AKVGDTSGQDPMQKL
+64 ADPMQKL
-79 QAGYSMNAG
+79 NAGYG
-88 THMKMENMTKLASLP
+88 YKMENMTKLAALP

-116 TDLDLDESDEVLVEY
+116 ADLDLDESDEELVEY
-131 NFDDDLQALVESE
+131 NFDDDLEALVESE

-159 EAAVNSKIM
+159 EAAVNSKLM

-183 EKVEELEEEYTSEI
+183 EKVEELEEQYTSEI
-197 SEAIVEA
+197 SEAVVEA

-283 TATILEMRSY
+283 TATIIEMRSEM
-293 TQDLERQAIIA
+293 QNLERHAIIA
-304 EASINLVGTQADKL
+304 EASRDLAGTQADKL

-325 DFESASAFAAKVD
+325 DFESSEAFADKVD
-338 TLVESYFSDQPA
+338 TLVESYFSEQPQV
-350 EEVYMASSPTQS
+350 EVEASATRQS
-362 ITEAYELDDE
+362 ITEANELDDG

>member
-1 MTDQNYEQDGYDLDE
+1 MTDQNYEQDVDLDE
-16 AAEVVDEAKAP
+16 ATEVVDEAKAP
-27 TTKGKASDPDHSETD
+27 TTKGKAPDPDHSETD
-42 GMKKTDPKAETT
+42 GMTKTDPKAQAK
-54 KGTGGTKAKQ
+54 KGAAGTSKAKN
-64 AKVGDTSGQDPMQKL
+64 GDTSGQEPMQKL
-79 QAGYSMNAG
+79 NAGYAG
-88 THMKMENMTKLASLP
+88 YGNKMENMTKLAALP

-116 TDLDLDESDEVLVEY
+116 TDLDLDESDEELVEY
-131 NFDDDLQALVESE
+131 NFDDDLEALVESE

-183 EKVEELEEEYTSEI
+183 EKVEELEEQYNSEI
-197 SEAIVEA
+197 SEAVVEA

-273 IALEEKLNEE
+273 IALEEKLNQE
-283 TATILEMRSY
+283 TSTIIEMRSEM
-293 TQDLERQAIIA
+293 QNLERHAIIA
-304 EASINLVGTQADKL
+304 EASKDLAGTQADKL

-325 DFESASAFAAKVD
+325 DFESSEAFAAKVD
-338 TLVESYFSDQPA
+338 TLVESYFSDQPQV
-350 EEVYMASSPTQS
+350 EVEASTPSQS
-362 ITEAYELDDE
+362 ITEANELDDG
-372 EEVVTSARMDQ
+372 EEVVTSTRMDQ

>member
-27 TTKGKASDPDHSETD
+27 KTKGDAKAVKVDSTLKSGDSTVDPAAEA
-42 GMKKTDPKAETT
+42 KK
-54 KGTGGTKAKQ
+54 GSGGTKANQ
-64 AKVGDTSGQDPMQKL
+64 AKNGDTSGQDPMQKL
-79 QAGYSMNAG
+79 NAG
-88 THMKMENMTKLASLP
+88 TGYMKMENMTKLAALP

-116 TDLDLDESDEVLVEY
+116 EDLDLDESDEELVEY
-131 NFDDDLQALVESE
+131 NFDDDLEALVESE
-144 ATLSDDFK
+144 ATLSDSFK
-152 GKASTIF
+152 DKASTIF

-168 EKAADMELVTATLIA
+168 EQAADMELVTATLIA
-183 EKVEELEEEYTSEI
+183 EKVEELEEQYTSEI
-197 SEAIVEA
+197 SEAVVEA

-229 AVESGLRTEIAETFM
+229 AVETGLRTEIAETFM

>member
-1 MTDQNYEQDGYDLDE
+1 MTDQVEDQDVELDE

-27 TTKGKASDPDHSETD
+27 TTKGKAPEPDHTEND
-42 GMKKTDPKAETT
+42 GMKKTKPDVETK
-54 KGTGGTKAKQ
+54 KGAGGTKAKQ

-79 QAGYSMNAG
+79 NAGYG
-88 THMKMENMTKLASLP
+88 YKMENMTKLAALP

-116 TDLDLDESDEVLVEY
+116 TDLDLDESDEELVEY
-131 NFDDDLQALVESE
+131 NFDDDLEALVESE

-183 EKVEELEEEYTSEI
+183 EKVEELEEQYTSEI
-197 SEAIVEA
+197 SEAVTEA
-204 REELVEKVDGYLNY
+204 REELVEKVDSYLNY

-229 AVESGLRTEIAETFM
+229 AVETGLRTEIAETFM
-244 GSLKDLFTESYIEV
+244 SSLKDLFTESYIEV

-273 IALEEKLNEE
+273 VALEEKLNKE
-283 TATILEMRSY
+283 TATIIEMRAGM
-293 TQDLERQAIIA
+293 QEMERQAIIA
-304 EASINLVGTQADKL
+304 NASYGLAGTQADKL
-318 TKLAESI
+318 SKLAESI
-325 DFESASAFAAKVD
+325 DFESAEAFANKVD
-338 TLVESYFSDQPA
+338 TLVESYFSETTPVEA
-350 EEVYMASSPTQS
+350 PMAATMTS
-362 ITEAYELDDE
+362 ITEEVHGEDGDDLVE
-372 EEVVTSARMDQ
+372 ATTGRMEQ

>member
-27 TTKGKASDPDHSETD
+27 KTKGDAKAVKVDSTLKSGDSTVDPAAEA
-42 GMKKTDPKAETT
+42 KK
-54 KGTGGTKAKQ
+54 GSGGTKANQ
-64 AKVGDTSGQDPMQKL
+64 AKNGDTSGQDPMQKL
-79 QAGYSMNAG
+79 NAG
-88 THMKMENMTKLASLP
+88 TGYMKMENMTKLAALP

-116 TDLDLDESDEVLVEY
+116 EDLDLDESDEELVEY
-131 NFDDDLQALVESE
+131 NFNDDLTALVESE
-144 ATLSDDFK
+144 ATLSDSFK
-152 GKASTIF
+152 DKASTIF

-168 EKAADMELVTATLIA
+168 EQAADMELVTATLIA
-183 EKVEELEEEYTSEI
+183 EKVEELEEQYTSEI
-197 SEAIVEA
+197 SEAVVEA

-229 AVESGLRTEIAETFM
+229 AVETGLRTEIAETFM

>member
-1 MTDQNYEQDGYDLDE
+1 MTDQNYEQDVDLDE
-16 AAEVVDEAKAP
+16 ATEVVDEAKAP
-27 TTKGKASDPDHSETD
+27 TTKGKAPDPNHTEDD
-42 GMKKTDPKAETT
+42 GMTKTDPKAQAK
-54 KGTGGTKAKQ
+54 KGAAGTSKAKN
-64 AKVGDTSGQDPMQKL
+64 GDTSGQEPMQKL
-79 QAGYSMNAG
+79 NAGYG
-88 THMKMENMTKLASLP
+88 YKMENMTKLAALP

-116 TDLDLDESDEVLVEY
+116 ADLDLDESDEELVEY
-131 NFDDDLQALVESE
+131 NFDDDLEALVESE

-159 EAAVNSKIM
+159 EAAVNSKLM

-183 EKVEELEEEYTSEI
+183 EKVEELEEQYNSEI
-197 SEAIVEA
+197 SEAVVEA

-229 AVESGLRTEIAETFM
+229 AVETGLRTEIAETFM

-273 IALEEKLNEE
+273 IALEEKLNQE
-283 TATILEMRSY
+283 TSTIIEMRSEM
-293 TQDLERQAIIA
+293 QNLERHAIIA
-304 EASINLVGTQADKL
+304 EASRDLAGTQADKL
-318 TKLAESI
+318 NKLAESI
-325 DFESASAFAAKVD
+325 DFESSEAFTAKVD
-338 TLVESYFSDQPA
+338 TLVESYFSEQPQV
-350 EEVYMASSPTQS
+350 EVETSTSSQS
-362 ITEAYELDDE
+362 ITEANELDDG

>member
-88 THMKMENMTKLASLP
+88 KHVAMENMTKLASLP

-116 TDLDLDESDEVLVEY
+116 TDLDLDESDEELVEY

-362 ITEAYELDDE
+362 ITEAVELDDD
-372 EEVVTSARMDQ
+372 EVVTSARMDQ

>member
-1 MTDQNYEQDGYDLDE
+1 MTDQNYEQDVDLDE
-16 AAEVVDEAKAP
+16 ATEVVDEAKAP
-27 TTKGKASDPDHSETD
+27 TTKGKAPDPDHSETD
-42 GMKKTDPKAETT
+42 GMTKTDPKAQAK
-54 KGTGGTKAKQ
+54 KGAAGTSKAKN
-64 AKVGDTSGQDPMQKL
+64 GDTSGQEPMQKL
-79 QAGYSMNAG
+79 NAGYGYEN
-88 THMKMENMTKLASLP
+88 KMENMTKLAALP

-116 TDLDLDESDEVLVEY
+116 TDLDLDESDEELVEY
-131 NFDDDLQALVESE
+131 NFDDDLEALVESE

-183 EKVEELEEEYTSEI
+183 EKVEELEEQYTSEI
-197 SEAIVEA
+197 SEAVVEA

-273 IALEEKLNEE
+273 IALEEKLNQE
-283 TATILEMRSY
+283 TSTIIEMRSEM
-293 TQDLERQAIIA
+293 QNLERHAIIA
-304 EASINLVGTQADKL
+304 EASKDLAGTQADKL

-325 DFESASAFAAKVD
+325 DFESSEAFAAKVD
-338 TLVESYFSDQPA
+338 TLVESYFSDQPQV
-350 EEVYMASSPTQS
+350 EVEASTPSQS
-362 ITEAYELDDE
+362 ITEANELDDG
-372 EEVVTSARMDQ
+372 EEVVTSTRMDQ